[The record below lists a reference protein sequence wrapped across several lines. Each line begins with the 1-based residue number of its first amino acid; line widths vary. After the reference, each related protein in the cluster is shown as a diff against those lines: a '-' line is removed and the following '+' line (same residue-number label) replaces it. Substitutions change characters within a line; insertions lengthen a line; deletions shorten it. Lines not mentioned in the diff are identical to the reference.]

1 MDVPLVCL
9 TETHLLSRTVVNGI
23 LTAYEII
30 TNDDQFDKF
39 KSLAAL

>member
-1 MDVPLVCL
+1 MEVPLCL
-9 TETHLLSRTVVNGI
+9 TETHLLSTNGI

-30 TNDDQFDKF
+30 TNDDQFGKF